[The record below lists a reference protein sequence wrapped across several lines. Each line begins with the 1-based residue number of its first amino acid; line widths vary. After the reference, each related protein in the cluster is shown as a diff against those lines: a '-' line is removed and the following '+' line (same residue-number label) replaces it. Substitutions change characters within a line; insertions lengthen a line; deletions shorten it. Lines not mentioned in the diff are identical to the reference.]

1 MPPASKIGPPVGCA
15 RSKWGIPPAVID
27 CHVHLAALRT
37 KDNGCYISPRLLNS
51 LLFRFLRW
59 NHRLPIEDAAQSNQ
73 KYVEDL
79 LLELRRSKYVKKAV
93 LLGMDGV
100 YDTNRSEE

>member
-1 MPPASKIGPPVGCA
+1 M
-15 RSKWGIPPAVID
+15 ID

-37 KDNGCYISPRLLNS
+37 IDNGCYISPRLLNS

-73 KYVEDL
+73 KYVERL
-79 LLELRRSKYVKKAV
+79 LLELRKSK
-93 LLGMDGV
+93 
-100 YDTNRSEE
+100 